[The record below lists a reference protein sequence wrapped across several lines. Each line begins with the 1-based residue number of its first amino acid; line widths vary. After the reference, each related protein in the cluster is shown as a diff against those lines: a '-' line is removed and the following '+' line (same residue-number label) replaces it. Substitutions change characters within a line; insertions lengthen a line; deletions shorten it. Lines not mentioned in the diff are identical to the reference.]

1 MSSQSAIFKAL
12 ESMSGAQ
19 LKHIREYGTRDPLLD
34 RRIEALQKRV
44 QKVKK
49 PKNIAKKKPSNKLK
63 VKQA

>member
-1 MSSQSAIFKAL
+1 
-12 ESMSGAQ
+12 MSGAQ